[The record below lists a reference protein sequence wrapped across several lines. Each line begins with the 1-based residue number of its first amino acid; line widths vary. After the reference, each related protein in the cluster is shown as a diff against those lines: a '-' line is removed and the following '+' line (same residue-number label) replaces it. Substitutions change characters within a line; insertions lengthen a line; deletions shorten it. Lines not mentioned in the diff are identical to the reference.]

1 MNGIDALLTG
11 GQILAANATAG
22 DMVINT
28 AITLGPGL
36 LAAATGTAVWRGIR
50 WTADRRRD
58 RAERRFYAARAFRL
72 NRVADQAD
80 AYLAMPAPL
89 VNARLEAQLNAV
101 TDNVQ
106 EEGR

>member
-11 GQILAANATAG
+11 GQILAANAAAG

-50 WTADRRRD
+50 WVADHRRD
-58 RAERRFYAARAFRL
+58 RTLRREYTARAYRL

-80 AYLAMPAPL
+80 AYLAMPADL

-101 TDNVQ
+101 EHAQ
-106 EEGR
+106 EEER